1 MLFKNIFPEYRAYHR
16 RLYQTLNYAS
26 PLKIISQSGA

>member
-16 RLYQTLNYAS
+16 RFLPDFDLRI
-26 PLKIISQSGA
+26 PLEDY

>member
-16 RLYQTLNYAS
+16 RLLPDFDLRL
-26 PLKIISQSGA
+26 PLEDY